1 MRGMRA
7 LRVKSLAPLLAVV
20 CLGAAGCGGDD
31 DSSSTSASSE
41 ELAASELI
49 KSADEI
55 CRGGVE
61 RFAEIQSETPSSAEE
76 AETQTGDL
84 VEVATEELDELRA
97 LSPPEELS
105 APYDAYLE
113 SRATALEQLERG
125 TRSRRR
131 PRHRG
136 LRRGEERGQC
146 GAAAATEA
154 GEGDRA
160 QILQPAGP
168 GVEEVGN

>member
-49 KSADEI
+49 RSADEI

-84 VEVATEELDELRA
+84 VEVATAELDELRA

-105 APYDAYLE
+105 APYDAYVE

-125 TRSRRR
+125 RD
-131 PRHRG
+131 
-136 LRRGEERGQC
+136 
-146 GAAAATEA
+146 AAAERDTEA
-154 GEGDRA
+154 YVEARNEANAGQPQRLKLAKAVG
-160 QILQPAGP
+160 LKSCSQPAP
-168 GVEEVGN
+168 ASKK